1 MCAQVQGGSFMA
13 GFTFRGL
20 VTLVAIACLVPAAAL
35 AQEMRSTQDTGS
47 GFQCDDGSRLMLEF
61 DVTGS
66 GLDALVSLRGAT
78 FRLPYVA
85 PEPGLAQI
93 VWSDGERSLTWLPGV
108 RLMWMASETHLMCGR
123 GGHKH

>member
-1 MCAQVQGGSFMA
+1 MPDTDQNSAIPGILENADARDLIRRLADEGILP
-13 GFTFRGL
+13 TF
-20 VTLVAIACLVPAAAL
+20 
-35 AQEMRSTQDTGS
+35 D
-47 GFQCDDGSRLMLEF
+47 RLMLEF
-61 DVTGS
+61 DVTGN
-66 GLDALVSLRGAT
+66 GLDALVSLRGAVY
-78 FRLPYVA
+78 RLPYTA

>member
-1 MCAQVQGGSFMA
+1 MP

-20 VTLVAIACLVPAAAL
+20 VALVAIACLTPAAAL
-35 AQEMRSTQDTGS
+35 AQEMGSAQGTGS

-61 DVTGS
+61 DVTGN
-66 GLDALVSLRGAT
+66 GLDALVSLRGAVY
-78 FRLPYVA
+78 RLPYTA

-123 GGHKH
+123 GGHMH

>member
-1 MCAQVQGGSFMA
+1 MCAQLQGGSFMP
-13 GFTFRGL
+13 GFNFRGL
-20 VTLVAIACLVPAAAL
+20 VTLVAIACLTPAAAL
-35 AQEMRSTQDTGS
+35 PQAMRSAQDTGS

-61 DVTGS
+61 DVTDN
-66 GLDALVSLRGAT
+66 GLDALVSLRGAVY
-78 FRLPYVA
+78 RLPYIA

-108 RLMWMASETHLMCGR
+108 QLMWMASETHLMCGR